1 MQFRRIVIFK
11 RFSYIKQS
19 SESMNV
25 EFWTKLVSFKAYKCR
40 WCRSSRSSQQFS
52 PSPCTHFSGS
62 HSTHRRL
69 EQNQLWAYN

>member
-1 MQFRRIVIFK
+1 
-11 RFSYIKQS
+11 
-19 SESMNV
+19 MNV